1 MSSSDYCLSGAILF
15 IWSYICLALTSVY
28 LELYM
33 SSSVYLEL
41 YMSSSDY
48 CLSGAIYV

>member
-1 MSSSDYCLSGAILF
+1 M
-15 IWSYICLALTSVY
+15 CLALPTVY
-28 LELYM
+28 LELYILALTTVYLELYILALTT
-33 SSSVYLEL
+33 VYLEL